1 MNTFDTFAFYGLADF
16 IFPIFLLFVLSILYS
31 TKLVKQFSGFYV
43 IVILVLLTGIYWY
56 FENKIKNHI

>member
-1 MNTFDTFAFYGLADF
+1 MNTFDTIAFYGLADF